1 MRGYQTKLQP
11 RMHDIR
17 GSSEWITSTTML
29 LTDVACDHAHPEQV
43 LVWRNLLHDSIFA
56 IYLAIA
62 SHSQICGTQSASKDS
77 CTTSRTSLNITMTLD
92 ASVSYSFACK
102 PFQWWTMMNWHL
114 HVLSSHVS
122 SVFTDSDANWAL
134 KNQEG
139 SKRLPL
145 CLPLNARLH
154 T

>member
-1 MRGYQTKLQP
+1 MTRFTTQRTKLPWMFDARVSNEASTKNARYQG
-11 RMHDIR
+11 II
-17 GSSEWITSTTML
+17 WVNISTTML

-43 LVWRNLLHDSIFA
+43 LVWRNLLHDSIIA

-77 CTTSRTSLNITMTLD
+77 CTTSRASLNITMTPD
-92 ASVSYSFACK
+92 ASVC
-102 PFQWWTMMNWHL
+102 HL
-114 HVLSSHVS
+114 HVLSSQVS

-139 SKRLPL
+139 SKRVPL
-145 CLPLNARLH
+145 CLSLNARLH
-154 T
+154 R